1 MNAPERA
8 CLVMPF
14 RNEARHLPEVL
25 ASLAAQRAPG
35 ARLRYVFVDSA
46 SSDDGAAV
54 ARAWLDATGNSG
66 EVVTVERPGISRALN
81 AGIARAAPD
90 EIVVRLDAHTLYDPD
105 YLAQLIAA
113 LAALPRNVWWVGGSL
128 IEPLAGS
135 FSQRLVRALMT
146 NPTGLGASDW
156 RRARRLRRVESNV
169 YLGAFRP
176 GVLRA
181 LGGFD
186 EDWIANEDAELAA
199 RIYAAGGEVWFVPV
213 RCAYR
218 INRGPRAT
226 LAQWHRYGFWRA
238 RTIVRHPATLR
249 PRHAAPPLALAL
261 GLALALSPLRPALL
275 PLAAA
280 FAALVA
286 ARREPGEQ
294 PLVTAAAVAYFPLVH
309 AAFATG
315 LLRGWA
321 IGPVRRT
328 LRAHVSAARSALP

>member
-1 MNAPERA
+1 MTALERA

-25 ASLAAQRAPG
+25 ASLAAQRPPR

-46 SSDDGAAV
+46 SGDESAAL
-54 ARAWLDATGNSG
+54 ARAWLDATGNPG
-66 EVVTVERPGISRALN
+66 EVVRADRPGISRALN

-90 EIVVRLDAHTLYDPD
+90 EIVIRLDAHTIYDTG
-105 YLAQLIAA
+105 YLAELLDA
-113 LAALPRNVWWVGGSL
+113 LAELPPQAWWVGGSL
-128 IEPLAGS
+128 IEPLAAS
-135 FSQRLVRALMT
+135 FGDRLVRALMT

-156 RRARRLRRVESNV
+156 RRARTLRRVESNV
-169 YLGAFRP
+169 YLGVFRP
-176 GVLRA
+176 GVLNA

-199 RIYAAGGEVWFVPV
+199 RIDAAGGQIWFVPV

-218 INRGPRAT
+218 INRSPRQT

-238 RTIVRHPATLR
+238 RTTMRHPRTLR
-249 PRHAAPPLALAL
+249 PRHLAPPLALAL
-261 GLALALSPLRPALL
+261 GLVLALSPLRAALL

-286 ARREPGEQ
+286 ARRERGEP
-294 PLVTAAAVAYFPLVH
+294 PLVTAAAIAYFPLVH

-328 LRAHVSAARSALP
+328 LRAHESAARATLS

>member
-1 MNAPERA
+1 MTALERA

-25 ASLAAQRAPG
+25 ASLAAQRVTR

-46 SSDDGAAV
+46 SSDESAAL
-54 ARAWLDATGNSG
+54 ARAWLEATGNPG
-66 EVVTVERPGISRALN
+66 EVVAVERPGISRALN
-81 AGIARAAPD
+81 AGAARAAAD
-90 EIVVRLDAHTLYDPD
+90 EIVIRLDAHTIYEPE
-105 YLAQLIAA
+105 YLRKLLDA
-113 LAALPRNVWWVGGSL
+113 LDALPAAVWWVGGSL
-128 IEPLAGS
+128 IEPLAAS
-135 FSQRLVRALMT
+135 FADRLVRALMT

-156 RRARRLRRVESNV
+156 RRARMLRQVESNV

-186 EDWIANEDAELAA
+186 EDWVANEDAESAA

-218 INRGPRAT
+218 INRGPLAT

-238 RTIVRHPATLR
+238 RTTLRHPATLR
-249 PRHAAPPLALAL
+249 PRHLAPPLALAL
-261 GLALALSPLRPALL
+261 GLALALSPLRLALL

-294 PLVTAAAVAYFPLVH
+294 PLVTAAAIVYFPFVH

-321 IGPVRRT
+321 NGPVRRT
-328 LRAHVSAARSALP
+328 LRAHVGAARSTVR